1 MFSLQDDV
9 GPTNCVLLFRNEMN
23 LGRIDNRFTILL
35 TDCIGLTKIFHFEVE
50 IAVIYLI
57 QFNKS

>member
-35 TDCIGLTKIFHFEVE
+35 TDCIGLTKIFHFAASSQLLE
-50 IAVIYLI
+50 L
-57 QFNKS
+57 KT